1 MSFQSIVRDFY
12 NSRLNY
18 DNVATI
24 SRATTL
30 VNFFPPKSGDSVLD
44 LATGTGNVA
53 FRAGEIVGPTG
64 KVIGL
69 DIAEELLRIAKAKK
83 AAGIWNN
90 VDFRVSD
97 VCHEVFSIGS
107 IDAAYCSFAIMLIDD
122 IDGFLTRISAG
133 LSEGGFFAFTSTST
147 SSYLNN
153 EIAQAGA
160 LSGVTIPPVNERFGD
175 PERIAQRLRKSGMDI
190 EKIHELQLGRFIE
203 LEDAKAKW
211 DGKFWIHPEQTLEG
225 IHESIARTMKIDF
238 DKIVAA
244 KARDGFVWFEEK
256 VYFVKS
262 VKAD

>member
-1 MSFQSIVRDFY
+1 
-12 NSRLNY
+12 
-18 DNVATI
+18 VATI

-83 AAGIWNN
+83 TAGIWNN
-90 VDFRVSD
+90 VNFRVSD
-97 VCHEVFSIGS
+97 VCLEEFSIGS

-122 IDGFLTRISAG
+122 VDGFLKRVSAG
-133 LSEGGFFAFTSTST
+133 LSEGGFFAFSSAST

-160 LSGVTIPPVNERFGD
+160 LSGVVIPPSNERFGN
-175 PERIAQRLRKSGMDI
+175 PERITERLRKSGMDV
-190 EKIHELQLGRFIE
+190 EEIHELQFGRFIE

-225 IHESIARTMKIDF
+225 IPESITRTMKIEF
-238 DKIVAA
+238 DRIVAG
-244 KARDGFVWFEEK
+244 KSHDGFVWFEEK
-256 VYFVKS
+256 VYYVKS
-262 VKAD
+262 VKAG

>member
-44 LATGTGNVA
+44 LATG
-53 FRAGEIVGPTG
+53 
-64 KVIGL
+64 
-69 DIAEELLRIAKAKK
+69 IAQAKK

-97 VCHEVFSIGS
+97 VCQEVFSLGS
-107 IDAAYCSFAIMLIDD
+107 IDVAYCSFAIMLIDD

-133 LSEGGFFAFTSTST
+133 LSEGGFFAFTSAST
-147 SSYLNN
+147 SSYFNN

-160 LSGVTIPPVNERFGD
+160 LSGVTIPPVNE
-175 PERIAQRLRKSGMDI
+175 
-190 EKIHELQLGRFIE
+190 
-203 LEDAKAKW
+203 
-211 DGKFWIHPEQTLEG
+211 
-225 IHESIARTMKIDF
+225 
-238 DKIVAA
+238 
-244 KARDGFVWFEEK
+244 
-256 VYFVKS
+256 
-262 VKAD
+262 